1 MNILAEVFREL
12 VGMFLAEARLSLAT
26 LALVGLVAVLSL
38 AVHVAPLL
46 AGAILL
52 VGCFAILIEATVR
65 EVRRRRR

>member
-52 VGCFAILIEATVR
+52 VGCFAILVEATVR
-65 EVRRRRR
+65 EARRRRR